1 MPFTLHSVFSQPGCT
16 RTVYSQIPLSRSVFQ
31 TPGRVRCQDGRHRAS
46 PPQAAERVPTKSASP
61 VHSLTRKGLALLA
74 AGSIWLSGPGNAMAI
89 DKISE
94 FGASGLFLKDTV
106 ETLSLEDPDVKG
118 ITVYITDFKRS
129 LADKLAKDF
138 FSEPSQASV
147 TCAITGAIS
156 VADERQL
163 RGSEGKE
170 IFSEGRSG
178 LQLFKNKTVRVRRV
192 FDEKHK
198 TLLYIAYSTRLGSGN
213 DQQVSAG
220 RYKTSICALPLSP
233 EVNRATAVDQSSV
246 PSSLTGA
253 K

>member
-1 MPFTLHSVFSQPGCT
+1 MPFSLPQLGPLHVHSAVSARP
-16 RTVYSQIPLSRSVFQ
+16 SRSLCLYAAAHDCRQHVGRRSR
-31 TPGRVRCQDGRHRAS
+31 TPALLVKTDEKEARLPKLFSRA
-46 PPQAAERVPTKSASP
+46 
-61 VHSLTRKGLALLA
+61 LALLS
-74 AGSIWLSGPGNAMAI
+74 AGTIWLSGSGSALAI

-94 FGASGLFLKDTV
+94 FGASGLFIKDTV

-118 ITVYITDFKRS
+118 VTVYITDFKRS

-147 TCAITGAIS
+147 TCAVTGPIQVS
-156 VADERQL
+156 DERQL

-170 IFSEGRSG
+170 VFSEGRSG

-198 TLLYIAYSTRLGSGN
+198 TLLYIAYSTRLGGGN
-213 DQQVSAG
+213 DEKVSAG

-233 EVNRATAVDQSSV
+233 EVNRATAVDQASV
-246 PSSLTGA
+246 PASLTGSR
-253 K
+253 